1 MRIGG
6 SPGYEIR
13 AQAKGL
19 NDEPVIVAQWL
30 RFGGSGFL
38 RIVGIGRKDDWD
50 ALFTRFRA
58 VRDGIE
64 LPLSRAASRT

>member
-6 SPGYEIR
+6 LPGYEIR

-19 NDEPVIVAQWL
+19 NDEPLSLVQWL
-30 RFGGSGFL
+30 RFGGGSFL
-38 RIVGIGRKDDWD
+38 RIVGVGRKDDWD

-58 VRDGIE
+58 VRDGID
-64 LPLSRAASRT
+64 RR

>member
-6 SPGYEIR
+6 LPGYEIR

-19 NDEPVIVAQWL
+19 NGAPVTLVQWV
-30 RFGGSGFL
+30 RFGSGGFL
-38 RIVGIGRKDDWD
+38 RIVGVGRQNDWD

-64 LPLSRAASRT
+64 LH